1 MEEKND
7 SLVRV
12 TIYGQEY
19 TVKAKAEPSYI
30 VSVANYVNEKM
41 EEVETSLTTV
51 QSPLRVGILAAM
63 NITDELFTSRK
74 EKDELINQVDEKAMF
89 LVDLIDDKLSKEK

>member
-1 MEEKND
+1 
-7 SLVRV
+7 
-12 TIYGQEY
+12 
-19 TVKAKAEPSYI
+19 
-30 VSVANYVNEKM
+30 M